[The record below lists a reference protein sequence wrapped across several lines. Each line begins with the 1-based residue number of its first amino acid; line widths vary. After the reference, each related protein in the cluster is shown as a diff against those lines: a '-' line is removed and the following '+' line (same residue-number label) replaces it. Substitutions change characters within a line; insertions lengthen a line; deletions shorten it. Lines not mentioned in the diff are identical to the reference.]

1 MSTLTSEAVRYLP
14 FHLPLLEQEEIDGVV
29 ETLKSGWI
37 TTGPKVQ
44 EFEEAF
50 ARFLGVRHAL
60 AVSSCTAALHLALDA
75 IGLQEGD
82 EVLLPTLT
90 FTATAE
96 VVTYF
101 KAKPV
106 LVDSENSYFNLDP
119 EQLERY
125 CSGRTRAIIPVHFG
139 GHPCEMDRI
148 TELAR
153 LRNLRVIE
161 DAAHAFPAQYRGRY
175 VGTISPLTAFSFYA
189 TKTLATGEGGMVT
202 TEDNALADRIS
213 LMRLHGMSRDAWK
226 RYSAQGSWRYE
237 VLEAG
242 YKYNLT
248 DIQAA
253 LGLAQLAKA
262 ERMLKKRAWLARHY
276 TEGLRSLD
284 AFRLPR
290 VCADVQHAWHLYVI
304 LLEPQALTIG
314 RDEVIEELRSRGVGT
329 AVHFIPLHLHPYYQ
343 KQWGYRRGQ
352 FPVAEDYFERCVS
365 IPLYPGMTE
374 ADADYVIEN
383 LHDIAYRFRA

>member
-1 MSTLTSEAVRYLP
+1 
-14 FHLPLLEQEEIDGVV
+14 
-29 ETLKSGWI
+29 
-37 TTGPKVQ
+37 
-44 EFEEAF
+44 
-50 ARFLGVRHAL
+50 
-60 AVSSCTAALHLALDA
+60 
-75 IGLQEGD
+75 
-82 EVLLPTLT
+82 
-90 FTATAE
+90 
-96 VVTYF
+96 
-101 KAKPV
+101 
-106 LVDSENSYFNLDP
+106 
-119 EQLERY
+119 
-125 CSGRTRAIIPVHFG
+125 
-139 GHPCEMDRI
+139 MDRI

-161 DAAHAFPAQYRGRY
+161 DAAHAFPAQYRGQF

-202 TEDNALADRIS
+202 TEDDALAERIS

-253 LGLAQLAKA
+253 IGLAQLAKA

-276 TEGLRSLD
+276 TEGLCSLE
-284 AFRLPR
+284 AFRIPR
-290 VCADVQHAWHLYVI
+290 VCPDVQHAWHLYVI
-304 LLEPQALTIG
+304 LLEPEALTVG

-352 FPVAEDYFERCVS
+352 FPVAEDYFKRCVS
-365 IPLYPGMTE
+365 LPLYPGMTE
-374 ADADYVIEN
+374 ADADYVIDN